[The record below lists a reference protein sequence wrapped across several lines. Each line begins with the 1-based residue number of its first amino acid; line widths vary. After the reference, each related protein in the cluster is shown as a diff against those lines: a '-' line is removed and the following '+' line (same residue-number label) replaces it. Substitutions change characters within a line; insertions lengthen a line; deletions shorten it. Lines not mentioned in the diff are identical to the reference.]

1 MLTSSVDEAG
11 SQMIRVNIYVDWDWC
26 IPFKV
31 KVTLIL
37 CVFNGLDVGSGGQ

>member
-11 SQMIRVNIYVDWDWC
+11 SRMIRANIDAYVDRDRR

-37 CVFNGLDVGSGGQ
+37 CIFSSSDVRSK